1 MWKDFR
7 GPRDQRTPYHGD
19 WYRQPGLVQSRGFGM
34 FEVVDL
40 CTALGCAPIITLN
53 DRELPQDAADF
64 VEYCWGDG
72 NTTWGALRI
81 ADGHPQVYNVSHV
94 EVSVL
99 TAHPVHRAA
108 GFLMPGFKTGV
119 SCRRSDVVVCI
130 ASYPL
135 PPSLSLS
142 LSLSLSPAA
151 VVCAVR
157 CRWGTR
163 CRRPFAPSR
172 SASWPSHAPWTHA
185 LSSWARRSSAST
197 WAITCGTTSS

>member
-142 LSLSLSPAA
+142 LSLSLSHLRRWCVLCVAGGERGAAAHSPPHGAPRGHRTRHGRTRSPAGRA
-151 VVCAVR
+151 
-157 CRWGTR
+157 
-163 CRRPFAPSR
+163 
-172 SASWPSHAPWTHA
+172 A
-185 LSSWARRSSAST
+185 LQLLR
-197 WAITCGTTSS
+197 GL